1 MYHLQGKHK
10 WWAKKSTVV
19 RLVWEFTIV
28 TIVSCY
34 HMFIIYVTCV
44 NKLRRNRFVWSQAE
58 LHREIHDVIVGQG
71 PRLMRHS
78 VPLELFL
85 LWSCHRGWKRVSCCS
100 SVWLSCTWRLIF
112 MFFLQRTCR
121 FCVKI
126 KSQPTLLASGFRQD
140 YAALPFEVSSIFYW
154 WVPDATFLESFLKGE
169 LSFWVFWHRINECW
183 CSVPMYASYFHH
195 ELETHGSQDWI
206 KGFWMLFTK
215 KTKSPV

>member
-1 MYHLQGKHK
+1 MVGKEVNSSSFGVRVHHSYHSFMLPYVNNIYICYLCQQT
-10 WWAKKSTVV
+10 AEESV
-19 RLVWEFTIV
+19 RLISSWVAQR
-28 TIVSCY
+28 
-34 HMFIIYVTCV
+34 
-44 NKLRRNRFVWSQAE
+44 NPRRDS
-58 LHREIHDVIVGQG
+58 QG

-85 LWSCHRGWKRVSCCS
+85 LLILFCHWGWKRVSCCS

-154 WVPDATFLESFLKGE
+154 WVPDATFLESFFSKE
-169 LSFWVFWHRINECW
+169 SFHFGCFDIE
-183 CSVPMYASYFHH
+183 
-195 ELETHGSQDWI
+195 
-206 KGFWMLFTK
+206 
-215 KTKSPV
+215 

>member
-34 HMFIIYVTCV
+34 HMLIIYICYLCQQTAEESVRLISSWV
-44 NKLRRNRFVWSQAE
+44 AQRNPRRDS
-58 LHREIHDVIVGQG
+58 QG

-85 LWSCHRGWKRVSCCS
+85 LWSCHWGWKRVSCCS

-206 KGFWMLFTK
+206 KGFWTLFTK